1 MVELFS
7 FQKYQQKH
15 RNIKGNNTK
24 MKSNIPEEYDKIDF
38 KIHIKNVVEGAVASK
53 LSGFFSIGN
62 NTVNFKAVAFGRI
75 GGQNINIK
83 ISETKY
89 NQIKKMGMDPEIV
102 LSLIQ
107 KKIIEGDITFDE
119 KDLKRRTA
127 ME

>member
-1 MVELFS
+1 MIS
-7 FQKYQQKH
+7 D
-15 RNIKGNNTK
+15 
-24 MKSNIPEEYDKIDF
+24 IPEEYNKIDF
-38 KIHIKNVVEGAVASK
+38 KIHIQNVAEGAVASK
-53 LSGFFSIGN
+53 LSGFFSVGN
-62 NTVNFKAVAFGRI
+62 NTINFKAVAFGRI

-89 NQIKKMGMDPEIV
+89 NQIKKMGLDPEII

-119 KDLKRRTA
+119 KDLKRRKA

>member
-1 MVELFS
+1 MIS
-7 FQKYQQKH
+7 D
-15 RNIKGNNTK
+15 
-24 MKSNIPEEYDKIDF
+24 IPEEYSKIDF
-38 KIHIKNVVEGAVASK
+38 KIHIKNVVEGAVASR

-83 ISETKY
+83 ISDTKY
-89 NQIKKMGMDPEIV
+89 NQIKKIGMDPEII

-107 KKIIEGDITFDE
+107 KRIIEGDIVFDE

>member
-1 MVELFS
+1 VELFG
-7 FQKYQQKH
+7 FQKHQQKC

-24 MKSNIPEEYDKIDF
+24 MKANIPEEYDKIDF
-38 KIHIKNVVEGAVASK
+38 KIHIKNVIEGAVASK

>member
-1 MVELFS
+1 
-7 FQKYQQKH
+7 
-15 RNIKGNNTK
+15 
-24 MKSNIPEEYDKIDF
+24 MKSNVPEEYDKIDF

-62 NTVNFKAVAFGRI
+62 NMVNFRAVAFGRI

>member
-1 MVELFS
+1 MIS
-7 FQKYQQKH
+7 D
-15 RNIKGNNTK
+15 
-24 MKSNIPEEYDKIDF
+24 IPEDYEKIDF

-53 LSGFFSIGN
+53 LSGFFSIDN
-62 NTVNFKAVAFGRI
+62 ITVNFKAVAFGRI

-89 NQIKKMGMDPEIV
+89 NQIKKMGIDPEII

-119 KDLKRRTA
+119 KDLRRRTE

>member
-1 MVELFS
+1 M
-7 FQKYQQKH
+7 
-15 RNIKGNNTK
+15 T
-24 MKSNIPEEYDKIDF
+24 
-38 KIHIKNVVEGAVASK
+38 EGAVASK
-53 LSGFFSIGN
+53 LSGFFSIGD

-89 NQIKKMGMDPEIV
+89 NHIKKMGMDPEII
-102 LSLIQ
+102 LSLVQ

>member
-1 MVELFS
+1 
-7 FQKYQQKH
+7 
-15 RNIKGNNTK
+15 

-38 KIHIKNVVEGAVASK
+38 KIHVKNVVEGAVASK
-53 LSGFFSIGN
+53 LAGFFSIGN

-75 GGQNINIK
+75 GGQNVNIK